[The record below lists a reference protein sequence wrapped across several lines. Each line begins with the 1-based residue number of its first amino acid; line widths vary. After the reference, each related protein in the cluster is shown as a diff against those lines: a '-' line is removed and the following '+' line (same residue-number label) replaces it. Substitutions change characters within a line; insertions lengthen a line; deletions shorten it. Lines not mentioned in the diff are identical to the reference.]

1 MILWGYKDL
10 ALLDIWTIEHI
21 VSGASISGFLKYYS
35 DKFLENDRNRRI
47 VFFTA
52 LMLLAY
58 LWESVEHYLETG
70 MAGNAVALWFYGV
83 EHWSNRLLSDPAML
97 LIGCLFVLQFPILK
111 WPARIFSISWLFIHI
126 FVFPHSM
133 YLHDIF
139 SKRV

>member
-70 MAGNAVALWFYGV
+70 MAGNAVALWFY
-83 EHWSNRLLSDPAML
+83 E
-97 LIGCLFVLQFPILK
+97 IGRASC
-111 WPARIFSISWLFIHI
+111 RE
-126 FVFPHSM
+126 
-133 YLHDIF
+133 
-139 SKRV
+139 RV